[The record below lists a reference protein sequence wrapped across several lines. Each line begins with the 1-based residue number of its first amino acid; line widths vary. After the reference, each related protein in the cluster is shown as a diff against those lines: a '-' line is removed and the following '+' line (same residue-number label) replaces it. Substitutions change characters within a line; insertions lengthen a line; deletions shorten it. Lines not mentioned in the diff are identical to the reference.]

1 MDLTAARC
9 VVLPM
14 LVVITGKIYHYTR
27 PENSDDSMV
36 IQVPQHHQTAM
47 RNTTKDPAY
56 ADTIQPLH
64 VLSTDDV
71 SIKLPQTTV
80 HLMC

>member
-1 MDLTAARC
+1 
-9 VVLPM
+9 M
-14 LVVITGKIYHYTR
+14 LVVITGKIYHYTK
-27 PENSDDSMV
+27 PENNDGRMV
-36 IQVPQHHQTAM
+36 IQISQHHQTAM
-47 RNTTKDPAY
+47 CNTTKVPAY

-71 SIKLPQTTV
+71 SIKPPQTTV